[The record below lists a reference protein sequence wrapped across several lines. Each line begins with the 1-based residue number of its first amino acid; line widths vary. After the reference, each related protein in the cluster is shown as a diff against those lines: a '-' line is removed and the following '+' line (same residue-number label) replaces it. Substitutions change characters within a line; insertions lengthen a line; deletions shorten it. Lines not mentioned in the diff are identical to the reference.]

1 MLSVMGFVAAVFT
14 ERKLSV
20 TGVVAAVLQ
29 RENSLSRRV
38 LLLFYRERTLCHGG
52 YAAVTERAHG
62 SSPNNNKMKDKEKY
76 AQFVRFCANGVL
88 AVAIQYGVYLLLVQ
102 WINPFAANTVGYAVS
117 FCVNF
122 IITSYWTFRSRPS
135 WRKLAGFGGSHI
147 VNYICQQAFLAL
159 FLWAGIAKEYAAI
172 MAMGSAVPV
181 NFMILRVIYKKKPD
195 RPDRPDRPEGPEDP
209 DRPEDP
215 DEPDG
220 PEGPDRPEDP
230 DDPEAPEAPDYPE
243 HPGPLEHPA

>member
-1 MLSVMGFVAAVFT
+1 MLLFYREKTLCHGGLCCCFT

-20 TGVVAAVLQ
+20 TGVVAADVTE
-29 RENSLSRRV
+29 RELSV
-38 LLLFYRERTLCHGG
+38 TGVN
-52 YAAVTERAHG
+52 AAVTERAHG
-62 SSPNNNKMKDKEKY
+62 SGPNNNKMKDKEKY

-147 VNYICQQAFLAL
+147 VNYVCQQAFLAL

-181 NFMILRVIYKKKPD
+181 NFMILRVIYKKKP
-195 RPDRPDRPEGPEDP
+195 
-209 DRPEDP
+209 
-215 DEPDG
+215 
-220 PEGPDRPEDP
+220 EGPDIPEGP
-230 DDPEAPEAPDYPE
+230 DDPEAPDYPDYPVFPEHPE

>member
-1 MLSVMGFVAAVFT
+1 MLSVTGGYAADIT

-20 TGVVAAVLQ
+20 TGV
-29 RENSLSRRV
+29 
-38 LLLFYRERTLCHGG
+38 F
-52 YAAVTERAHG
+52 AAVTERAHG
-62 SSPNNNKMKDKEKY
+62 SGPNNNKMKDKEKY

-147 VNYICQQAFLAL
+147 VNYVCQQAFLAL

-181 NFMILRVIYKKKPD
+181 NFMILRVIYKKKP
-195 RPDRPDRPEGPEDP
+195 EGPEEP

-215 DEPDG
+215 
-220 PEGPDRPEDP
+220 
-230 DDPEAPEAPDYPE
+230 EAPEVPDNPDNPE

>member
-1 MLSVMGFVAAVFT
+1 M
-14 ERKLSV
+14 LSV
-20 TGVVAAVLQ
+20 TGV
-29 RENSLSRRV
+29 
-38 LLLFYRERTLCHGG
+38 F
-52 YAAVTERAHG
+52 AAVTERAHG
-62 SSPNNNKMKDKEKY
+62 AGPNNNKMKDKEKY

-147 VNYICQQAFLAL
+147 VNYVCQQAFLAL

-181 NFMILRVIYKKKPD
+181 NFMILRVIYKKKPEG
-195 RPDRPDRPEGPEDP
+195 PDRPEGP
-209 DRPEDP
+209 
-215 DEPDG
+215 DEPDS
-220 PEGPDRPEDP
+220 PEEP

>member
-1 MLSVMGFVAAVFT
+1 MLTCCFT

-20 TGVVAAVLQ
+20 TGV
-29 RENSLSRRV
+29 
-38 LLLFYRERTLCHGG
+38 
-52 YAAVTERAHG
+52 YAADIERAHG
-62 SSPNNNKMKDKEKY
+62 SGPNNNKMKDKEKY

-147 VNYICQQAFLAL
+147 VNYVCQQAFLAL

-181 NFMILRVIYKKKPD
+181 NFMILRVIYKKKPEG
-195 RPDRPDRPEGPEDP
+195 PDRLDRPEGPEDP
-209 DRPEDP
+209 DRPD
-215 DEPDG
+215 
-220 PEGPDRPEDP
+220 GPDRPEEP
-230 DDPEAPEAPDYPE
+230 DDPEAPEAPDEPE

>member
-1 MLSVMGFVAAVFT
+1 
-14 ERKLSV
+14 
-20 TGVVAAVLQ
+20 
-29 RENSLSRRV
+29 
-38 LLLFYRERTLCHGG
+38 
-52 YAAVTERAHG
+52 
-62 SSPNNNKMKDKEKY
+62 MKDKEKY

-147 VNYICQQAFLAL
+147 VNYVCQQAFLAL

-195 RPDRPDRPEGPEDP
+195 RPDRP
-209 DRPEDP
+209 
-215 DEPDG
+215 
-220 PEGPDRPEDP
+220 EGPDSPEDP
-230 DDPEAPEAPDYPE
+230 DDPEAPEAPDYPDYPE

>member
-1 MLSVMGFVAAVFT
+1 MLSVTGVYAADIT

-20 TGVVAAVLQ
+20 TGV
-29 RENSLSRRV
+29 
-38 LLLFYRERTLCHGG
+38 

-62 SSPNNNKMKDKEKY
+62 AGPNNNKMKDKEKY

-147 VNYICQQAFLAL
+147 VNYLCQQAFLAL

-181 NFMILRVIYKKKPD
+181 NFMILRVIYKKKPEGPDRLD
-195 RPDRPDRPEGPEDP
+195 RPDRPDRPEGP
-209 DRPEDP
+209 
-215 DEPDG
+215 DEPD
-220 PEGPDRPEDP
+220 EP
-230 DDPEAPEAPDYPE
+230 DDPEAPEAPDYPDYPE

>member
-1 MLSVMGFVAAVFT
+1 MLSVTGVCCCCFT

-20 TGVVAAVLQ
+20 TGV
-29 RENSLSRRV
+29 
-38 LLLFYRERTLCHGG
+38 

-62 SSPNNNKMKDKEKY
+62 SGPNNNKMKDKEKY

-147 VNYICQQAFLAL
+147 VNYVCQQVFLAL

-195 RPDRPDRPEGPEDP
+195 RPDRPDI
-209 DRPEDP
+209 P

-220 PEGPDRPEDP
+220 PDDPDRPEGPDRPEEP

-243 HPGPLEHPA
+243 HPEHPA

>member
-1 MLSVMGFVAAVFT
+1 M
-14 ERKLSV
+14 LSV
-20 TGVVAAVLQ
+20 TGVVAAV
-29 RENSLSRRV
+29 
-38 LLLFYRERTLCHGG
+38 
-52 YAAVTERAHG
+52 TERAHG
-62 SSPNNNKMKDKEKY
+62 SGPNNKKMKDKEKY

-147 VNYICQQAFLAL
+147 VNYVCQQAFLAL
-159 FLWAGIAKEYAAI
+159 FLWAGIVKEYAAI

-181 NFMILRVIYKKKPD
+181 NFMILRVIYKKKPEG
-195 RPDRPDRPEGPEDP
+195 PEGPDRPERPDEPDEPDGPDGPEEP

-215 DEPDG
+215 DGPNSPDR

-230 DDPEAPEAPDYPE
+230 DDPEAPEAPDYPDYPEHPEHPE

>member
-1 MLSVMGFVAAVFT
+1 
-14 ERKLSV
+14 
-20 TGVVAAVLQ
+20 
-29 RENSLSRRV
+29 
-38 LLLFYRERTLCHGG
+38 
-52 YAAVTERAHG
+52 
-62 SSPNNNKMKDKEKY
+62 MKDKEKY

-147 VNYICQQAFLAL
+147 VNYVCQQAFLAL

-181 NFMILRVIYKKKPD
+181 NFMILRVIYKKKPEGPEAPEAPEA
-195 RPDRPDRPEGPEDP
+195 PDGPDEPDRPEE
-209 DRPEDP
+209 
-215 DEPDG
+215 
-220 PEGPDRPEDP
+220 P

>member
-1 MLSVMGFVAAVFT
+1 M
-14 ERKLSV
+14 LSV
-20 TGVVAAVLQ
+20 TGVFAAD
-29 RENSLSRRV
+29 
-38 LLLFYRERTLCHGG
+38 
-52 YAAVTERAHG
+52 TERAYG
-62 SSPNNNKMKDKEKY
+62 ASPNNNKMKDKEKY

-147 VNYICQQAFLAL
+147 VNYVCQQAFLAL

-181 NFMILRVIYKKKPD
+181 NFMILRVIYKKKP
-195 RPDRPDRPEGPEDP
+195 EGP

-220 PEGPDRPEDP
+220 PEDPDRPEGPDRPDEP
-230 DDPEAPEAPDYPE
+230 DDPEAPEDPDYPDYPDYPEHPEHPE

>member
-1 MLSVMGFVAAVFT
+1 MPAMTACSLSRGLLLLFYREKTLCHGGFCCCLT

-20 TGVVAAVLQ
+20 TGVD
-29 RENSLSRRV
+29 
-38 LLLFYRERTLCHGG
+38 
-52 YAAVTERAHG
+52 AAVTESAHG
-62 SSPNNNKMKDKEKY
+62 SGPNNNKMKDKEKY

-147 VNYICQQAFLAL
+147 VNYVCQQAFLAL

-181 NFMILRVIYKKKPD
+181 NFMILRVIYKKKP
-195 RPDRPDRPEGPEDP
+195 
-209 DRPEDP
+209 
-215 DEPDG
+215 
-220 PEGPDRPEDP
+220 EGPDRPEEP
-230 DDPEAPEAPDYPE
+230 DDPEAPEAPDNPDYPE
-243 HPGPLEHPA
+243 RPGPLEHPA

>member
-1 MLSVMGFVAAVFT
+1 
-14 ERKLSV
+14 
-20 TGVVAAVLQ
+20 
-29 RENSLSRRV
+29 
-38 LLLFYRERTLCHGG
+38 
-52 YAAVTERAHG
+52 
-62 SSPNNNKMKDKEKY
+62 MKDKEKY

-147 VNYICQQAFLAL
+147 VNYVCQQAFLAL

-181 NFMILRVIYKKKPD
+181 NFMILRVIYKKKPEG
-195 RPDRPDRPEGPEDP
+195 PDRPDRPEGPEDP
-209 DRPEDP
+209 DIPESPDRPE
-215 DEPDG
+215 G
-220 PEGPDRPEDP
+220 PEGPDEPEGPDIPDEP

-243 HPGPLEHPA
+243 HPEHPGPLEHPA

>member
-1 MLSVMGFVAAVFT
+1 MLSVTGGLCCCFT
-14 ERKLSV
+14 ERELSV
-20 TGVVAAVLQ
+20 TGVVAAV
-29 RENSLSRRV
+29 
-38 LLLFYRERTLCHGG
+38 
-52 YAAVTERAHG
+52 TESAHG
-62 SSPNNNKMKDKEKY
+62 AGPNNKKMKDKEKY

-147 VNYICQQAFLAL
+147 VNYVCQQAFLAL

-195 RPDRPDRPEGPEDP
+195 RPDRPEE
-209 DRPEDP
+209 
-215 DEPDG
+215 
-220 PEGPDRPEDP
+220 P
-230 DDPEAPEAPDYPE
+230 DDPEAPEAPDNPDYPE

>member
-1 MLSVMGFVAAVFT
+1 MLSVTGVCCCCFT

-20 TGVVAAVLQ
+20 TGVD
-29 RENSLSRRV
+29 
-38 LLLFYRERTLCHGG
+38 
-52 YAAVTERAHG
+52 AAVTERAHG
-62 SSPNNNKMKDKEKY
+62 SGPNNNKMKDKEKY

-147 VNYICQQAFLAL
+147 VNYVCQQAFLAL

-195 RPDRPDRPEGPEDP
+195 RPDRPDRPEGP
-209 DRPEDP
+209 

-220 PEGPDRPEDP
+220 PEEPEEP

>member
-1 MLSVMGFVAAVFT
+1 M
-14 ERKLSV
+14 LSV
-20 TGVVAAVLQ
+20 TGGAAAVLQ
-29 RENSLSRRV
+29 RENSLSRGF
-38 LLLFYRERTLCHGG
+38 LLLLQ
-52 YAAVTERAHG
+52 RAHG
-62 SSPNNNKMKDKEKY
+62 SGPNNNKMKDKEKY

-195 RPDRPDRPEGPEDP
+195 RPDRPEGPE
-209 DRPEDP
+209 
-215 DEPDG
+215 G
-220 PEGPDRPEDP
+220 P
-230 DDPEAPEAPDYPE
+230 DDPEAPEAPDYPDYPEHPEHPE

>member
-1 MLSVMGFVAAVFT
+1 MLTCCFT
-14 ERKLSV
+14 ERELSV
-20 TGVVAAVLQ
+20 TGVVAAV
-29 RENSLSRRV
+29 
-38 LLLFYRERTLCHGG
+38 
-52 YAAVTERAHG
+52 TESAHG
-62 SSPNNNKMKDKEKY
+62 SGPNNNKMKDKEKY

-147 VNYICQQAFLAL
+147 VNYVCQQAFLAL

-181 NFMILRVIYKKKPD
+181 NFMILRVIYKKKPEG
-195 RPDRPDRPEGPEDP
+195 PDRPDRPEGPDEPEGPEDP
-209 DRPEDP
+209 DRPD
-215 DEPDG
+215 
-220 PEGPDRPEDP
+220 GPDRPDEP

>member
-1 MLSVMGFVAAVFT
+1 MLSVTGGCCCCFT

-20 TGVVAAVLQ
+20 TGV
-29 RENSLSRRV
+29 
-38 LLLFYRERTLCHGG
+38 F
-52 YAAVTERAHG
+52 AAVTERAHG
-62 SSPNNNKMKDKEKY
+62 AGPNNNKMKDKEKY

-147 VNYICQQAFLAL
+147 VNYVCQQAFLAL

-181 NFMILRVIYKKKPD
+181 NFMILRVIYKKKPEG
-195 RPDRPDRPEGPEDP
+195 PDRPDRPEGP
-209 DRPEDP
+209 DRP
-215 DEPDG
+215 DE
-220 PEGPDRPEDP
+220 P

>member
-1 MLSVMGFVAAVFT
+1 MLTCCFT

-20 TGVVAAVLQ
+20 TGV
-29 RENSLSRRV
+29 
-38 LLLFYRERTLCHGG
+38 
-52 YAAVTERAHG
+52 YAADVTERAHG
-62 SSPNNNKMKDKEKY
+62 AGPNNNKMKDKEKY

-147 VNYICQQAFLAL
+147 VNYVCQQAFLAL

-181 NFMILRVIYKKKPD
+181 NFMILRVIYKKKPEGPD
-195 RPDRPDRPEGPEDP
+195 RPDRPDGS
-209 DRPEDP
+209 DRPE
-215 DEPDG
+215 E
-220 PEGPDRPEDP
+220 P
-230 DDPEAPEAPDYPE
+230 DDPEAPEAPDYPDYPEHPE

>member
-1 MLSVMGFVAAVFT
+1 MLSVTGVYAADIT

-20 TGVVAAVLQ
+20 TGVD
-29 RENSLSRRV
+29 
-38 LLLFYRERTLCHGG
+38 
-52 YAAVTERAHG
+52 AAVTERAHG
-62 SSPNNNKMKDKEKY
+62 AGPNNNKMKDKEKY

-147 VNYICQQAFLAL
+147 VNYVCQQAFLAL

-181 NFMILRVIYKKKPD
+181 NFMILRVIYKKKP
-195 RPDRPDRPEGPEDP
+195 EG
-209 DRPEDP
+209 P

-220 PEGPDRPEDP
+220 PDIPESPDRPDEP

>member
-1 MLSVMGFVAAVFT
+1 M
-14 ERKLSV
+14 LSV
-20 TGVVAAVLQ
+20 TGVVAAV
-29 RENSLSRRV
+29 
-38 LLLFYRERTLCHGG
+38 
-52 YAAVTERAHG
+52 TERAHG
-62 SSPNNNKMKDKEKY
+62 SGPNNNKMKDKEKY

-147 VNYICQQAFLAL
+147 VNYVCQQAFLSL

-181 NFMILRVIYKKKPD
+181 NFMILRVIYKKKPEG
-195 RPDRPDRPEGPEDP
+195 PDRPDRPEGP
-209 DRPEDP
+209 

-220 PEGPDRPEDP
+220 PNRPDGPDRPDEPDRPEEP

-243 HPGPLEHPA
+243 HPEHPGPLEHPA

>member
-1 MLSVMGFVAAVFT
+1 M
-14 ERKLSV
+14 LSV
-20 TGVVAAVLQ
+20 TGV
-29 RENSLSRRV
+29 
-38 LLLFYRERTLCHGG
+38 
-52 YAAVTERAHG
+52 YAADTERAHG
-62 SSPNNNKMKDKEKY
+62 AGPNNNKMKDKEKY

-147 VNYICQQAFLAL
+147 VNYVCQQAFLAL

-181 NFMILRVIYKKKPD
+181 NFMILRVIYKKKP
-195 RPDRPDRPEGPEDP
+195 EGPEA
-209 DRPEDP
+209 
-215 DEPDG
+215 
-220 PEGPDRPEDP
+220 
-230 DDPEAPEAPDYPE
+230 PEAPEAPDGPEDPERPEEPDRPEDPEDPDYPE
-243 HPGPLEHPA
+243 HPEHPDPLEHPA

>member
-1 MLSVMGFVAAVFT
+1 MLSVTGVNAAVFT

-20 TGVVAAVLQ
+20 TGVD
-29 RENSLSRRV
+29 
-38 LLLFYRERTLCHGG
+38 
-52 YAAVTERAHG
+52 AAVTERAHG
-62 SSPNNNKMKDKEKY
+62 SGPNNNKMKDKEKY

-147 VNYICQQAFLAL
+147 VNYVCQQAFLAL

-181 NFMILRVIYKKKPD
+181 NFMILRVIYKKKPEG
-195 RPDRPDRPEGPEDP
+195 PDRPEGPEDP
-209 DRPEDP
+209 DEPDRPEDP
-215 DEPDG
+215 DRPG
-220 PEGPDRPEDP
+220 SPDRPEDP
-230 DDPEAPEAPDYPE
+230 DDPEAPDYPDYPVFPDYPE

>member
-1 MLSVMGFVAAVFT
+1 MLSVTGVAAAVFT

-20 TGVVAAVLQ
+20 TGV
-29 RENSLSRRV
+29 
-38 LLLFYRERTLCHGG
+38 

-62 SSPNNNKMKDKEKY
+62 SGPNNNKMKDKEKY

-147 VNYICQQAFLAL
+147 VNYVCQQAFLAL

-181 NFMILRVIYKKKPD
+181 NFMILRVIYKKKP
-195 RPDRPDRPEGPEDP
+195 EGPDI
-209 DRPEDP
+209 PE
-215 DEPDG
+215 G
-220 PEGPDRPEDP
+220 PEGPDRLDRPEGP
-230 DDPEAPEAPDYPE
+230 DEPEAPDYPDYPEHPE

>member
-1 MLSVMGFVAAVFT
+1 MLSVTGVYAAVFT

-20 TGVVAAVLQ
+20 TGV
-29 RENSLSRRV
+29 
-38 LLLFYRERTLCHGG
+38 F
-52 YAAVTERAHG
+52 AAVTERAHG
-62 SSPNNNKMKDKEKY
+62 AGPNNNKMKDKEKY

-147 VNYICQQAFLAL
+147 VNYVCQQAFLAL

-181 NFMILRVIYKKKPD
+181 NFMILRVIYKKKPEG
-195 RPDRPDRPEGPEDP
+195 PDRPEGP
-209 DRPEDP
+209 
-215 DEPDG
+215 DEPDS
-220 PEGPDRPEDP
+220 PEEP

>member
-1 MLSVMGFVAAVFT
+1 MLLFLQRENSLSRGF
-14 ERKLSV
+14 
-20 TGVVAAVLQ
+20 VAAVLQ
-29 RENSLSRRV
+29 RENSLSRG
-38 LLLFYRERTLCHGG
+38 LLLLLQ
-52 YAAVTERAHG
+52 RAHG
-62 SSPNNNKMKDKEKY
+62 AGPNNNKMKDKEKY

-147 VNYICQQAFLAL
+147 VNYVCQQAFLAL

-181 NFMILRVIYKKKPD
+181 NFMILRVIYKKKPEG
-195 RPDRPDRPEGPEDP
+195 PDRPEGPDEP
-209 DRPEDP
+209 DRPE
-215 DEPDG
+215 E
-220 PEGPDRPEDP
+220 P
-230 DDPEAPEAPDYPE
+230 DDPEAPEAPDYPDYPEHPE

>member
-1 MLSVMGFVAAVFT
+1 MLTCCFT
-14 ERKLSV
+14 ERELSV
-20 TGVVAAVLQ
+20 TGV
-29 RENSLSRRV
+29 
-38 LLLFYRERTLCHGG
+38 
-52 YAAVTERAHG
+52 YAADTERAHG
-62 SSPNNNKMKDKEKY
+62 SGPNNNKMKDKEKY

-147 VNYICQQAFLAL
+147 VNYLCQQAFLAL

-181 NFMILRVIYKKKPD
+181 NFMILRVIYKKKPEGPD
-195 RPDRPDRPEGPEDP
+195 RPDRPDI
-209 DRPEDP
+209 P

-220 PEGPDRPEDP
+220 PDDPDRPEGPDRPEEP
-230 DDPEAPEAPDYPE
+230 DDPEAPEAPDYPDYPEHPE

>member
-1 MLSVMGFVAAVFT
+1 MLLFTERELSVTGVYAAVFT

-20 TGVVAAVLQ
+20 TGVDAAD
-29 RENSLSRRV
+29 
-38 LLLFYRERTLCHGG
+38 
-52 YAAVTERAHG
+52 TERAHG
-62 SSPNNNKMKDKEKY
+62 ACPNNNKMKDKEKY

-147 VNYICQQAFLAL
+147 VNYVCQQAFLAL

-181 NFMILRVIYKKKPD
+181 NFMILRVIYKKKPEGPEAPEA
-195 RPDRPDRPEGPEDP
+195 PDNPDNPDELDGPEDP
-209 DRPEDP
+209 DRP
-215 DEPDG
+215 DEPDD
-220 PEGPDRPEDP
+220 PEA
-230 DDPEAPEAPDYPE
+230 PEAPEAPDYPE

>member
-1 MLSVMGFVAAVFT
+1 
-14 ERKLSV
+14 
-20 TGVVAAVLQ
+20 
-29 RENSLSRRV
+29 
-38 LLLFYRERTLCHGG
+38 
-52 YAAVTERAHG
+52 
-62 SSPNNNKMKDKEKY
+62 MKDKEKY

-147 VNYICQQAFLAL
+147 VNYLCQQAFLAL

-195 RPDRPDRPEGPEDP
+195 RPDRPEGPDRPDEPDRPEGP
-209 DRPEDP
+209 
-215 DEPDG
+215 DELD
-220 PEGPDRPEDP
+220 GPDRPEDP
-230 DDPEAPEAPDYPE
+230 DIPDIPEGPEAPEAPDYPDC
-243 HPGPLEHPA
+243 PDCPDCPDYLDVPDFRFLSRNLRTRCCTSGPQ

>member
-1 MLSVMGFVAAVFT
+1 M
-14 ERKLSV
+14 LSV
-20 TGVVAAVLQ
+20 TGV
-29 RENSLSRRV
+29 
-38 LLLFYRERTLCHGG
+38 

-62 SSPNNNKMKDKEKY
+62 AGPNNNKMKDNEKY

-147 VNYICQQAFLAL
+147 VNYVCQQAFLAL
-159 FLWAGIAKEYAAI
+159 FLWAGISKEYAAI

-181 NFMILRVIYKKKPD
+181 NFMILRVIYKKKP
-195 RPDRPDRPEGPEDP
+195 E
-209 DRPEDP
+209 
-215 DEPDG
+215 G
-220 PEGPDRPEDP
+220 PEGPDRPEEP
-230 DDPEAPEAPDYPE
+230 DDPEAPEHPE

>member
-1 MLSVMGFVAAVFT
+1 MGV
-14 ERKLSV
+14 
-20 TGVVAAVLQ
+20 
-29 RENSLSRRV
+29 
-38 LLLFYRERTLCHGG
+38 
-52 YAAVTERAHG
+52 YAAVTARAHG
-62 SSPNNNKMKDKEKY
+62 SGPNNNKMKDKEKY

-147 VNYICQQAFLAL
+147 VNYLCQQAFLAL

-181 NFMILRVIYKKKPD
+181 NFMILRVIYKKKP
-195 RPDRPDRPEGPEDP
+195 EG
-209 DRPEDP
+209 
-215 DEPDG
+215 PDG
-220 PEGPDRPEDP
+220 PEGPDRPDEP
-230 DDPEAPEAPDYPE
+230 DDPEAPEAPDYPVFPEHPE

>member
-1 MLSVMGFVAAVFT
+1 MLSVTGVAAAVFTERELSVTGFVAAVFT

-20 TGVVAAVLQ
+20 TG
-29 RENSLSRRV
+29 
-38 LLLFYRERTLCHGG
+38 G
-52 YAAVTERAHG
+52 YAADTESAHG
-62 SSPNNNKMKDKEKY
+62 AGPNNNKMKDKEKY

-147 VNYICQQAFLAL
+147 VNYVCQQAFLAL

-181 NFMILRVIYKKKPD
+181 NFMILRVIYKKKPEGPD

-209 DRPEDP
+209 D
-215 DEPDG
+215 
-220 PEGPDRPEDP
+220 
-230 DDPEAPEAPDYPE
+230 DPEAPEAPDYPDYPEHPE

>member
-1 MLSVMGFVAAVFT
+1 MLSVTGVFAAVCT

-20 TGVVAAVLQ
+20 TVVV
-29 RENSLSRRV
+29 
-38 LLLFYRERTLCHGG
+38 
-52 YAAVTERAHG
+52 AAVTERAHG
-62 SSPNNNKMKDKEKY
+62 SGPNNKKMKDKEKY

-147 VNYICQQAFLAL
+147 VNYVCQQAFLAL

-195 RPDRPDRPEGPEDP
+195 RPDRPEGPEDP
-209 DRPEDP
+209 DRPEGPDRP
-215 DEPDG
+215 DEPD
-220 PEGPDRPEDP
+220 
-230 DDPEAPEAPDYPE
+230 DPEHPEVPDYPDYPVFPE
-243 HPGPLEHPA
+243 HPEPPGPLEHPA

>member
-1 MLSVMGFVAAVFT
+1 MLTVTGVFAADVT

-20 TGVVAAVLQ
+20 TGV
-29 RENSLSRRV
+29 
-38 LLLFYRERTLCHGG
+38 

-62 SSPNNNKMKDKEKY
+62 AGPNNNKMKDKEKY

-147 VNYICQQAFLAL
+147 VNYVCQQAFLAL

-172 MAMGSAVPV
+172 IAMGSAVPV
-181 NFMILRVIYKKKPD
+181 NFMILRVIYNKKPEAPD
-195 RPDRPDRPEGPEDP
+195 GPEDPERPEEPDRPEGP
-209 DRPEDP
+209 
-215 DEPDG
+215 DEPD
-220 PEGPDRPEDP
+220 D
-230 DDPEAPEAPDYPE
+230 PEAPDYPE
-243 HPGPLEHPA
+243 HPEHPGPPEHPA

>member
-1 MLSVMGFVAAVFT
+1 MLLF
-14 ERKLSV
+14 
-20 TGVVAAVLQ
+20 LQ
-29 RENSLSRRV
+29 RENSLSRGFMGV
-38 LLLFYRERTLCHGG
+38 
-52 YAAVTERAHG
+52 YAAVTARAHG
-62 SSPNNNKMKDKEKY
+62 SGPNNNKMKDKEKY

-147 VNYICQQAFLAL
+147 VNYLCQQAFLAL

-181 NFMILRVIYKKKPD
+181 NFMILRVIYKKKPEG
-195 RPDRPDRPEGPEDP
+195 PDRPEGP
-209 DRPEDP
+209 
-215 DEPDG
+215 DEPDS
-220 PEGPDRPEDP
+220 PEEP
-230 DDPEAPEAPDYPE
+230 DDPEAPEAPDYPDYPEHPE

>member
-1 MLSVMGFVAAVFT
+1 M
-14 ERKLSV
+14 LSV
-20 TGVVAAVLQ
+20 TGVSAAVLQ
-29 RENSLSRRV
+29 RENSLSRVV
-38 LLLFYRERTLCHGG
+38 LLLMLQRENSLSRGLLLLLQS
-52 YAAVTERAHG
+52 AHG
-62 SSPNNNKMKDKEKY
+62 AGPNNNKMKDKEKY

-147 VNYICQQAFLAL
+147 VNYVCQQAFLAL

-181 NFMILRVIYKKKPD
+181 NFMILRVIYKKKPEGPD
-195 RPDRPDRPEGPEDP
+195 RPDRPDRP
-209 DRPEDP
+209 
-215 DEPDG
+215 DE
-220 PEGPDRPEDP
+220 P

>member
-1 MLSVMGFVAAVFT
+1 MPAMTACSLSWGLLLLFYREKTLCHGGCCCCFTERELSVTGVYAAVFT

-20 TGVVAAVLQ
+20 TGV
-29 RENSLSRRV
+29 
-38 LLLFYRERTLCHGG
+38 

-62 SSPNNNKMKDKEKY
+62 SGPNNNKMKDKEKY

-147 VNYICQQAFLAL
+147 VNYVCQQAFLAL

-181 NFMILRVIYKKKPD
+181 NFMILRVIYKKKP
-195 RPDRPDRPEGPEDP
+195 EG
-209 DRPEDP
+209 
-215 DEPDG
+215 
-220 PEGPDRPEDP
+220 PEDP

-243 HPGPLEHPA
+243 HPEHPGPLEHPA

>member
-1 MLSVMGFVAAVFT
+1 MLSVTGGYAADIT

-20 TGVVAAVLQ
+20 TGV
-29 RENSLSRRV
+29 
-38 LLLFYRERTLCHGG
+38 

-62 SSPNNNKMKDKEKY
+62 AGPNNNKMKDKEKY

-147 VNYICQQAFLAL
+147 VNYLCQQAFLAL

-195 RPDRPDRPEGPEDP
+195 RPDRPEGPE
-209 DRPEDP
+209 EP

-220 PEGPDRPEDP
+220 PDRPEEP
-230 DDPEAPEAPDYPE
+230 DDPEAPEAPDYPDYPEHPEHPE

>member
-1 MLSVMGFVAAVFT
+1 MLLF
-14 ERKLSV
+14 
-20 TGVVAAVLQ
+20 LQ
-29 RENSLSRRV
+29 RENSLSRGF
-38 LLLFYRERTLCHGG
+38 LLLLQ
-52 YAAVTERAHG
+52 RAHG
-62 SSPNNNKMKDKEKY
+62 AGPNNNKMKDKEKY

-147 VNYICQQAFLAL
+147 VNYLCQQAFLAL

-181 NFMILRVIYKKKPD
+181 NFMILRVIYKKKPEG
-195 RPDRPDRPEGPEDP
+195 PDRPDRPEGP
-209 DRPEDP
+209 

-220 PEGPDRPEDP
+220 PDRPEEP

-243 HPGPLEHPA
+243 HPEHPGPLEHPA